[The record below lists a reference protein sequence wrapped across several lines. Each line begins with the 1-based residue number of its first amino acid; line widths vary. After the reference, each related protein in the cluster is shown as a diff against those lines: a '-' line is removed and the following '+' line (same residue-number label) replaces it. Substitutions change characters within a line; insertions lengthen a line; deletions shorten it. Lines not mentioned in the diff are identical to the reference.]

1 MGMHFGRD
9 EAGAYK
15 RRPTRGLD
23 LARVMYPEGG
33 GLEFAWKLRRALE
46 DDGVQLIDRLFVT
59 GLMRGGSDRITGAV
73 GINSR
78 TGEFNVIKARATI
91 VATNAITF
99 RSGFVRDI
107 TGTGTLLAYR
117 AGASLRNAEFSYVRP
132 GTPKFY
138 FEGITFAI
146 QEGARWVNAKGEAF
160 MDEYEPEWGDQA
172 DVPRI
177 AKAMAMENRKGN
189 TPLYL
194 DMSPIPEH
202 LREYFIQSKVK
213 WMDYFF
219 RKLGDEAKTDMFGK
233 TPYYALNQM
242 TKMGIRTGAD
252 CRSDVPGLLSA
263 GLAQAG
269 CANHFAGFHIGLCV
283 GNGWIAGKSAIED
296 LDRLP
301 PPSLDAAE
309 VRALHAETNAPLNA
323 CGGRGIRSHPARSA
337 GGDVCLRHRH
347 PETRGPPARRRS
359 TASRRSPKSSRT
371 SPRPHTHELVRLKE
385 TEAMLLAARFILG
398 ASLYRTEFAAEPFP
412 RGSRS
417 PRRRQLALL
426 GRRDRWRQ
434 RPFVQQDAGADALLF
449 GDVAAAEAVAP
460 CGARSGGWGV
470 TLYRVRT
477 MKSVYSP
484 VSSDSLLSD
493 TISEEPGVISSEMR
507 STSSGGMTMRSSA
520 AAGLGI
526 GAATST
532 ALAGSWCALAAL
544 LDLEL
549 GDAPGAARD
558 RHHGPAQALAVRL
571 SRPWRCRRGCRSA
584 ARDAR
589 S

>member
-1 MGMHFGRD
+1 MEGTLIDTDVLVVGAGAGGLVAALSAKRNSPPGTRVTLVDSWLIGRTGHTAFSNAWKIVVLPGDDLDGILHEIVAGNDGIADQELVRRSLMASYDRLKDFEAMGMHFGRD
-9 EAGAYK
+9 EQGHYK

-33 GLEFAWKLRRALE
+33 GLDFAWKLRRALE
-46 DDGVQLIDRLFVT
+46 ADGVQLIDRLFIT
-59 GLMRGGSDRITGAV
+59 GLMKGDSDRIVGAV

-99 RSGFVRDI
+99 RAGFVRDI

-117 AGASLRNAEFSYVRP
+117 AGATLRNAEFSYVRP

-146 QEGARWVNAKGEAF
+146 QEGARWVNANGEAF
-160 MDEYEPEWGDQA
+160 MDSYEPEWGDEA

-177 AKAMAMENRKGN
+177 ARAMAIENRKGH

-202 LREYFIQSKVK
+202 MRDNFIQSKVR

-296 LDRLP
+296 LERLP
-301 PPSLDAAE
+301 QPSLDAAE
-309 VRALHAETNAPLNA
+309 IRALYAETQAPLQA
-323 CGGRGIRSHPARSA
+323 SAAAESDRILRDLQAVMFAYDTGILKRADRLDA
-337 GGDVCLRHRH
+337 ALDRVTGLAEDFKNI
-347 PETRGPPARRRS
+347 A
-359 TASRRSPKSSRT
+359 A
-371 SPRPHTHELVRLKE
+371 PHTHELVRLKE
-385 TEAMLLAARFILG
+385 TEAMLLAAHFILG
-398 ASLYRTEFAAEPFP
+398 ASLYRTE
-412 RGSRS
+412 SRLS
-417 PRRRQLALL
+417 HFREDHDL
-426 GRRDRWRQ
+426 RDDDNWLCW
-434 RPFVQQDAGADALLF
+434 V
-449 GDVAAAEAVAP
+449 DVTD
-460 CGARSGGWGV
+460 SGNGPSFSKTPVPTPYCGV
-470 TLYRVRT
+470 TLPRR
-477 MKSVYSP
+477 KPSR
-484 VSSDSLLSD
+484 L
-493 TISEEPGVISSEMR
+493 
-507 STSSGGMTMRSSA
+507 
-520 AAGLGI
+520 
-526 GAATST
+526 
-532 ALAGSWCALAAL
+532 
-544 LDLEL
+544 
-549 GDAPGAARD
+549 AARD
-558 RHHGPAQALAVRL
+558 PVAGV
-571 SRPWRCRRGCRSA
+571 
-584 ARDAR
+584 
-589 S
+589 